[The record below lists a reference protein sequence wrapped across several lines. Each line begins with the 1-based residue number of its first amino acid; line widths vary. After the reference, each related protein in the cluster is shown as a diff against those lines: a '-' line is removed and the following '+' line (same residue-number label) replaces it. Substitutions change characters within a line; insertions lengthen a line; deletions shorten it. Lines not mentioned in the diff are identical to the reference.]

1 MDTEK
6 EFDIVRKHIENGEYD
21 MVRHRIG
28 ALADRTG
35 DLSTLIKCASLL
47 KAVDD
52 EEGCRDIMGTIAGK
66 DIADGNERLTAAMSL
81 RGLGGPEDAYR
92 MIKND
97 GPSDPVSREKA
108 RCLLMMGRGKEAL
121 PEIRAIAEPTE
132 DDMILLCG
140 ALCSA
145 GEYDEACDTA
155 ARLAAGNATYDVL
168 VNLCSVLILSGKNKE
183 AVSTARKYLKEE
195 KKDADSLAL
204 AAYVM
209 RINGKTTAAA
219 AYAHKALSIDHMHK
233 GALETM
239 ALCLIE
245 KKKFPEAKM
254 CAGAI
259 NERSPGDPAAIRIL
273 DMCRQAS
280 R

>member
-1 MDTEK
+1 MDIEK
-6 EFDIVRKHIENGEYD
+6 EFGIVQTHIRNGEHE
-21 MVRHRIG
+21 MVRHRIDAIAAG
-28 ALADRTG
+28 TG
-35 DLSTLIKCASLL
+35 DLSTLLKCASLL

-52 EEGCRDIMGTIAGK
+52 EEGCQDILDKIAGT

-81 RGLGGPEDAYR
+81 RGLGRPDDAYR
-92 MIKND
+92 MIKDD
-97 GPSDPVSREKA
+97 GPSDKVFKERA
-108 RCLLMMGRGKEAL
+108 RCLLTMNRADEAL
-121 PEIRAIAEPTE
+121 SEIKAVTDLSEE
-132 DDMILLCG
+132 DTILMCTI
-140 ALCSA
+140 LCSA
-145 GEYDEACDTA
+145 GKFDEAHDA
-155 ARLAAGNATYDVL
+155 ALRLANENASYDAS
-168 VNLCSVLILSGKNKE
+168 VNLCTVLMLSGKNKE

-195 KKDADSLAL
+195 KNDADSLAL

-245 KKKFPEAKM
+245 KKKFAEAKM

-259 NERSPGDPAAIRIL
+259 NERSPGDPAVIRIL
-273 DMCRQAS
+273 DMCRHSSQ
-280 R
+280 